1 MHARRNAPPV
11 SHARRIQPDAGPTD
25 RRRIVAAVLSSILPG
40 LGQLIN
46 GRGSLGRK
54 LLAPVAVVAA
64 IVLVLLQLTS
74 PTRLAASL
82 ISPTAMT
89 LLLIANVAFLVLR
102 LFAMLHAFFDRRYP
116 ARTGRGGLIT
126 IAVLSLAIGIPHL
139 VAHVYGSTARDTFAA
154 IFETDS
160 AVPDPGP
167 GAGERINVLI
177 VGIDKVPGRVA
188 TLTDSMM
195 VASVDPVGNTVSML
209 SIPRDLVRVPLGNGD
224 VFAPKLNSLLAYAD
238 RNADKFPQGG
248 QRALQDAVGA
258 LLGIP
263 IHYYAQMDFI
273 GFAEMI
279 DAVGG
284 IDIDVDHGFSDPNY
298 DGYGLPGRGWSVEA
312 GPNHFSGYEALAYA
326 RVRKA
331 VGESD
336 YTRAARQQEILI
348 ALRDRLT
355 QAGSLLFGL
364 PGLLDAMA
372 TYVRT
377 DLPSARLPELAAIA
391 DEMDR
396 RAIARAVLR
405 PPLIKAGVKDPTYGT
420 VQVPNIEEIR
430 AMAAA
435 LFSEP
440 GIPPTPW
447 PTPKPG
453 ASGDPGA
460 SADPGASTAP

>member
-1 MHARRNAPPV
+1 MYARRNAPPI
-11 SHARRIQPDAGPTD
+11 SHARRIQPDPGPTD
-25 RRRIVAAVLSSILPG
+25 RRRILAALLSSILPG

-46 GRGSLGRK
+46 GRGPLGRK
-54 LLAPVAVVAA
+54 LMAPVVVAVA
-64 IVLVLLQLTS
+64 VILVLLQLTS
-74 PTRLAASL
+74 ATRLAASL

-89 LLLIANVAFLVLR
+89 LLLVANVAVLVLR

-116 ARTGRGGLIT
+116 SRTGRGGLIA
-126 IAVLSLAIGIPHL
+126 IAALSLFIGIPHL
-139 VAHVYGSTARDTFAA
+139 VAHVYGSTARDTFAV
-154 IFETDS
+154 IFETDGS
-160 AVPDPGP
+160 VPDPGP
-167 GAGERINVLI
+167 ASGQRINVLI

-209 SIPRDLVRVPLGNGD
+209 SIPRDLARVPLGNGD

-238 RNADKFPQGG
+238 RNTDEFPQGG
-248 QRALQDAVGA
+248 QRALQNAVGA

-284 IDIDVDHGFSDPNY
+284 IDIEVDHAFSDPDY
-298 DGYGLPGRGWSVEA
+298 DGYGLGGRGWSVEA

-336 YTRAARQQEILI
+336 YTRAARQQEILV
-348 ALRDRLT
+348 ALRDKLT
-355 QAGSLLFGL
+355 EAGSLLFGL

-372 TYVRT
+372 SYVRT

-396 RAIARAVLR
+396 GAIARAVLR
-405 PPLIKAGVKDPTYGT
+405 PPLIQAGVRDPNYGA
-420 VQVPNIEEIR
+420 VQVPNLVEIR
-430 AMAAA
+430 AVAAA

-440 GIPPTPW
+440 GTPPTPW

-453 ASGDPGA
+453 AS
-460 SADPGASTAP
+460 ADPEPTATP